1 MIFKIVLS
9 GIAVLLYEKNSR
21 NKKIKKKKKII
32 EYKQNDDGICKD
44 TAPVI
49 CFLLDDPTPRNNML
63 YTK

>member
-1 MIFKIVLS
+1 MRRTV
-9 GIAVLLYEKNSR
+9 G
-21 NKKIKKKKKII
+21 KKRKKKKKKII

>member
-1 MIFKIVLS
+1 MRRTVEINFFSFL
-9 GIAVLLYEKNSR
+9 
-21 NKKIKKKKKII
+21 KKIKKKKKKKKKII

>member
-21 NKKIKKKKKII
+21 KKKIL

-49 CFLLDDPTPRNNML
+49 CFLLVDPTPRNNML